1 MASLRA
7 AFVKRGAGRS
17 RLRFAGRFGLQLLDR
32 GFSLIRGQLLLKAL
46 SGLIEAGVA
55 VKRFGAA

>member
-1 MASLRA
+1 
-7 AFVKRGAGRS
+7 
-17 RLRFAGRFGLQLLDR
+17 LLDR

-55 VKRFGAA
+55 VKLLGAA